1 VAANEA
7 AGDPYAGR
15 FPFEEAVAGLPAEGR
30 LHAILVTDEGE
41 IDCILEPDHAPIAV
55 ANFVG
60 LARGLR
66 PFRDEASG
74 EWIKERYFDGT
85 PWHRAIEGQIVQGGR
100 RGNSEDGGYLIQDEI
115 SPGDSFDRAGVLA
128 VANSGPN
135 SGSSQFFIT
144 TGPTPHLA
152 GLHTIFGHCD
162 DESVARALERRS
174 ARGEGPAPN
183 LQKIRIVR
191 K

>member
-7 AGDPYAGR
+7 AGDPYGGR
-15 FPFEEAVAGLPAEGR
+15 FPLEEAVAGLPAEGR

-41 IDCILEPDHAPIAV
+41 IDCALEPDHAPIAV

-60 LARGLR
+60 LARGVR
-66 PFRDEASG
+66 PFRDETSG
-74 EWIKERYFDGT
+74 EWIKEPYFDGT

-100 RGNSEDGGYLIQDEI
+100 RGNAEDAGFVIQDEV

-128 VANSGPN
+128 MANSGPN
-135 SGSSQFFIT
+135 SGSTQFFIT

-152 GLHTIFGHCD
+152 GLHTIFGHCN

-174 ARGEGPAPN
+174 ARGEGPT
-183 LQKIRIVR
+183 LQEVRIVR
-191 K
+191 E